1 MPEYKVLG
9 VQLVDFKGKDGSPV
23 QGTKLYCSYEEE
35 SEFLQGEKV
44 ETLFFSKMRFG
55 SLDVV
60 PGDHL
65 AVSYNRYGKVDDFSV
80 VS

>member
-1 MPEYKVLG
+1 MGARYRGQSSIAAMK
-9 VQLVDFKGKDGSPV
+9 KSP
-23 QGTKLYCSYEEE
+23 
-35 SEFLQGEKV
+35 EFLQGEKV